1 MELIEKARKEA
12 LQENNEE
19 IDDEVKF
26 NRNKTKVK
34 KFTNS
39 LNNFSQNL

>member
-19 IDDEVKF
+19 IDEEVKF
-26 NRNKTKVK
+26 NRNKTKLIK
-34 KFTNS
+34 ITNI
-39 LNNFSQNL
+39 LNDFS